1 MPIDQP
7 KEHRRS
13 IAHVV
18 CPGSISGRP
27 PTKAGGRRPYRAP
40 ALVDEDLDSD
50 GKAPS
55 PTPIWDELLGPLQR
69 IDYGDEEF

>member
-1 MPIDQP
+1 MPTDQP

-27 PTKAGGRRPYRAP
+27 PTKAGGRRPYSAP
-40 ALVDEDLDSD
+40 ALVDSDLESE
-50 GKAPS
+50 GKPTK
-55 PTPIWDELLGPLQR
+55 PTPNLNELLGPQR
-69 IDYGDEEF
+69 PVDYSDEPF